1 MPTAFAISPT
11 LTASYPLVENSS
23 RDFSRMRCLVSS
35 IFLCLSLTNI
45 CWFYYNQKSF
55 HCQEVSKT
63 MEIKSCPQPSGI
75 HDRFNTLHRLASPV
89 MFRGDQ
95 DPPRMRVASYST
107 SLRLFTTNPIKSIL
121 RSGKKVKG
129 FAAERVRAASSAE
142 KLASINIP
150 VFS

>member
-1 MPTAFAISPT
+1 
-11 LTASYPLVENSS
+11 
-23 RDFSRMRCLVSS
+23 
-35 IFLCLSLTNI
+35 
-45 CWFYYNQKSF
+45 
-55 HCQEVSKT
+55 

-89 MFRGDQ
+89 MFRGSILLHHIVSPCGYLQ
-95 DPPRMRVASYST
+95 
-107 SLRLFTTNPIKSIL
+107 LNPIKSIL

-150 VFS
+150 AFS